1 MVRVR
6 RCEEGFT
13 LIETIL
19 VLSIV
24 MVITSSII
32 FVFSGKMEEKEE
44 RRFFRQFHLDMQK
57 MQAIAIGETKY
68 TSIKFAENGTKY
80 RGQSETAILFEHELP
95 DRIRLSSDSKLKEI
109 IFHPNGMVRQFG
121 TLVFET
127 KTGLKNVTIHIGN
140 GRLNYEE

>member
-1 MVRVR
+1 MIVR
-6 RCEEGFT
+6 RNEEGFT

-24 MVITSSII
+24 MVITSAII
-32 FVFSGKMEEKEE
+32 FVTSGKMEEKED
-44 RRFFRQFHLDMQK
+44 RRFFRQLHLDMQK
-57 MQAIAIGETKY
+57 MQAIAMGETKY

-80 RGQSETAILFEHELP
+80 RGQSEADILFEYELP
-95 DRIRLSSDSKLKEI
+95 EHIRLSSDSKLKEI
-109 IFHPNGMVRQFG
+109 TFHPNGMVRQFG

-127 KTGLKNVTIHIGN
+127 KIGFKNVTVHIGS